1 MKTTKK
7 ILAALLV
14 VMMLAMMIPFSA
26 SAATTI
32 PDGPYKATLKV
43 SSDNDGY
50 SISIY
55 KIADVNTTTGAY
67 KYASWLTDDIKSTL
81 GAKVNDNGVN
91 SVTLLSQCEAVDVK
105 NVATEATHTFDS
117 KTDATKN
124 EYTFSTATA
133 GIFYVKVS
141 GTPDGVS
148 VKKSGG
154 AILSL
159 PYYVKKTNS
168 WETSQNNVTLK
179 VEDGSVTVGKKIVGG
194 DISDSETTANI
205 GDTITFEL
213 TASVTGSKEQPLTEY
228 TIHDTM
234 SVGLDTPAVTSV
246 KVDDNTL
253 TLDKDYTVDTTDLTD
268 IKISL
273 TPDYLAAAK
282 AEVDNGF
289 YSASNV
295 VVTLT
300 ARLNSNAKIGTSEG
314 NTNSDKLTYTNT
326 YGPQTVNGPTVKVY
340 TFDLK
345 VVKVDANNE
354 ETKLAGATFT
364 LYDADGNEKAV
375 VADTDNDGL
384 VTFTGLKAGTYTVK
398 ETVAPAGYNINSS
411 DFVVTISTS
420 GVITYGNDTITE
432 LTVADTPIVLPQ
444 TGGMGTM
451 VFTIVGASLIVCAGV
466 LFIVAR
472 KKKSAK

>member
-32 PDGPYKATLKV
+32 PDGPYTATLKV

-55 KIADVNTTTGAY
+55 KIADVDTTTGAY
-67 KYASWLTDDIKSTL
+67 TYASWLTDDIKSTL

-117 KTDATKN
+117 DTDATKN

-159 PYYVKKTNS
+159 PYYVKNTNS

-228 TIHDTM
+228 TIHDKM

-246 KVDDNTL
+246 KVDDKTL
-253 TLDKDYTVDTTDLTD
+253 TENTDYTVNATDLTD

-273 TPDYLAAAK
+273 TEGYLNAAK
-282 AEVDNGF
+282 AEED
-289 YSASNV
+289 
-295 VVTLT
+295 
-300 ARLNSNAKIGTSEG
+300 KIGRAH
-314 NTNSDKLTYTNT
+314 
-326 YGPQTVNGPTVKVY
+326 V
-340 TFDLK
+340 
-345 VVKVDANNE
+345 
-354 ETKLAGATFT
+354 
-364 LYDADGNEKAV
+364 
-375 VADTDNDGL
+375 
-384 VTFTGLKAGTYTVK
+384 
-398 ETVAPAGYNINSS
+398 
-411 DFVVTISTS
+411 
-420 GVITYGNDTITE
+420 
-432 LTVADTPIVLPQ
+432 
-444 TGGMGTM
+444 
-451 VFTIVGASLIVCAGV
+451 
-466 LFIVAR
+466 
-472 KKKSAK
+472 